1 MKNEIMF
8 KVGHIDNPAG
18 ISARNLLTAY
28 RLMSYEAVV
37 PVPDTTLKSLAA
49 EFNKP
54 KKAKD
59 DKAAIHVFPNPAS
72 DYTIV
77 SYALEESGM
86 VELLSQDGRVIRS
99 KNLKAGK
106 NQYLLRTGGLPS
118 GVYTVKVSG
127 GKKALTTKLIIQ

>member
-1 MKNEIMF
+1 MRIYVN
-8 KVGHIDNPAG
+8 NPAG
-18 ISARNLLTAY
+18 ISARNLLTAN

-49 EFNKP
+49 EFDKL

-59 DKAAIHVFPNPAS
+59 DKTAIHVFPNPAS

-77 SYALEESGM
+77 NYALEESGM

-99 KNLKAGK
+99 ENLKPGI
-106 NQYLLRTGGLPS
+106 NQHLLRTDGLTS
-118 GVYTVKVSG
+118 GVYTLSLKSGNKV
-127 GKKALTTKLIIQ
+127 LTTKLFVK